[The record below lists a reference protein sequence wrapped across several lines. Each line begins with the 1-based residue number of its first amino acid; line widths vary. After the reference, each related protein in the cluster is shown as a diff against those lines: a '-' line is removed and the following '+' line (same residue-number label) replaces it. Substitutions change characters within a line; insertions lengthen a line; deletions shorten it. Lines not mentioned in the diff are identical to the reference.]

1 MNKDIIV
8 ETPKP
13 ETDKIRQVR
22 KGYAVE
28 LKRKSSI
35 KGIKFLKR

>member
-1 MNKDIIV
+1 MNKDVIV

-13 ETDKIRQVR
+13 EADETRQVR

-28 LKRKSSI
+28 LKRK
-35 KGIKFLKR
+35 KLYERH